1 MVSCNA
7 LQRKL
12 LVKSLEGSKMMKISV
27 SKLKKSMGL
36 TLLPIVVA
44 APFFSAFSQLSAPQ
58 PSDENQLQAAP
69 YILCEPYPE
78 CVIYGVDAEM

>member
-1 MVSCNA
+1 
-7 LQRKL
+7 
-12 LVKSLEGSKMMKISV
+12 MMKISV
-27 SKLKKSMGL
+27 SNLKKFVGL

-58 PSDENQLQAAP
+58 PKDENQLQSP

-78 CVIYGVDAEM
+78 CVIYGVDAEL